1 MNSKTFKVVPQSFKL
16 PALILL
22 GGLLAAAFAQD
33 NPEPAKPAADNHEVG
48 DELRKIR
55 DGITQLREEN
65 AKLKEENAQL
75 RKENQQLRRLLAEK
89 VEGNVATPPATP
101 ATPATNSISG
111 VQTNQ
116 TYSETE
122 GQLTH
127 WFTTSSGKRHNSRCR
142 YFKTTEGRPCGPDEG
157 KACKLCGG

>member
-1 MNSKTFKVVPQSFKL
+1 MNLKTFKVVPQSFNL
-16 PALILL
+16 PVLILL
-22 GGLLAAAFAQD
+22 GGLLAAAIAQD
-33 NPEPAKPAADNHEVG
+33 NPEPAKPAADNHEAR

-65 AKLKEENAQL
+65 ARLKEENAQL

-89 VEGNVATPPATP
+89 VEGNVASPS
-101 ATPATNSISG
+101 ATNSASG

-116 TYSETE
+116 VFTEAE

>member
-1 MNSKTFKVVPQSFKL
+1 MNSKTPKMSLQPLKC
-16 PALILL
+16 ALTVLL
-22 GGLLAAAFAQD
+22 GGLLVAAFAAD
-33 NPEPAKPAADNHEVG
+33 IPEPARPAADNQEAR
-48 DELRKIR
+48 DELQKIR
-55 DGITQLREEN
+55 DGISQLREEN

-89 VEGNVATPPATP
+89 DEGNVTLTPT
-101 ATPATNSISG
+101 TNSVSG

-116 TYSETE
+116 GGAETE
-122 GQLTH
+122 IQLTH

-142 YFKTTEGRPCGPDEG
+142 YFKTTEGRLCGPEEG

>member
-1 MNSKTFKVVPQSFKL
+1 MNSKTPKMSLQPLKC
-16 PALILL
+16 ALTVLL
-22 GGLLAAAFAQD
+22 GGLLVAAFAAD
-33 NPEPAKPAADNHEVG
+33 IPEPARPAADNQEAR
-48 DELRKIR
+48 DELQKIR
-55 DGITQLREEN
+55 DGISQLREEN

-89 VEGNVATPPATP
+89 GEGNVATPPATP
-101 ATPATNSISG
+101 ATPTTNSISG

-127 WFTTSSGKRHNSRCR
+127 WFTTSSGKRHNIRCR